1 MGQSISKIIIIL
13 SFRISISK
21 NKNIDHGV
29 KQSCAIISTQVTYE
43 LNHISVLGH
52 STISSALNFCFYVF
66 YCDLKEKYIRRNT
79 NCTKKKSLYVKS
91 VFLFCQNLGLVRPVQ
106 EKIKLPLPKIDK
118 VGSLI

>member
-1 MGQSISKIIIIL
+1 MGRSISKIIIIL

-66 YCDLKEKYIRRNT
+66 YCDLKEKYIYKEKYKLH
-79 NCTKKKSLYVKS
+79 KK
-91 VFLFCQNLGLVRPVQ
+91 
-106 EKIKLPLPKIDK
+106 EKFICEISIILPKFR
-118 VGSLI
+118 VGQARTRKN